1 MATVIN
7 NAMLEAILAEIRPL
21 IGRGKVADYIPA
33 LASVSGDK
41 LGIAISTVDGQHF
54 AAGDAHERFSIQS
67 ISKVLS
73 LVVAMNHYQEEEIW
87 QRVGKDPSGQPFN
100 SLLQL
105 EIEQGKPRNPFI
117 NAGALVVCDMLQSR
131 LSAPRQRMLEIVRR
145 LSGVADIAYDPV
157 VARSEFEHSARNAAI
172 AWLMKSFG
180 NFHNDVATVL
190 QNYFHY
196 CSLEMSCV
204 ELART
209 FLFLADRGIAP
220 HLDAP
225 VIAPIQSRQVNA
237 LMMTSGMYQN
247 AGEFAWRVGL
257 PAKSGVGGGIVAIV
271 PQEMAIAVWSPE
283 LDDAGNSLA
292 GVAMLEKLTQRMGE
306 VGVLMVDQDR
316 LFARLARST
325 FRSRF
330 RLGGKERQYC
340 LDKGPEVIDRH
351 AADFIRQR
359 LAPAAP
365 INDGKQTPMRGHPV
379 FIAQHATATCCR
391 GCLEKWH
398 AIPHGRALS
407 EPEQDYIVQVIHR
420 WLVLQM
426 NAPSVR

>member
-330 RLGGKERQYC
+330 RLGGKSGNIVSIRDRRSSIGMPQTLFANGWRPLRRSMMASRRRCAVTRC
-340 LDKGPEVIDRH
+340 LSPSTRLLPAV
-351 AADFIRQR
+351 AAAWKNGMPF
-359 LAPAAP
+359 PTAA
-365 INDGKQTPMRGHPV
+365 R
-379 FIAQHATATCCR
+379 
-391 GCLEKWH
+391 
-398 AIPHGRALS
+398 
-407 EPEQDYIVQVIHR
+407 
-420 WLVLQM
+420 
-426 NAPSVR
+426 

>member
-247 AGEFAWRVGL
+247 AGEFAWRARRFAHASVWGGKSGNIVSIRDRRSLIGMPQTLFASGWRPLRRSMMASRRRCAVTRCLSPSTRPL
-257 PAKSGVGGGIVAIV
+257 PAVAAAWKNGM
-271 PQEMAIAVWSPE
+271 PFPTA
-283 LDDAGNSLA
+283 
-292 GVAMLEKLTQRMGE
+292 
-306 VGVLMVDQDR
+306 
-316 LFARLARST
+316 AR
-325 FRSRF
+325 
-330 RLGGKERQYC
+330 
-340 LDKGPEVIDRH
+340 
-351 AADFIRQR
+351 
-359 LAPAAP
+359 
-365 INDGKQTPMRGHPV
+365 
-379 FIAQHATATCCR
+379 
-391 GCLEKWH
+391 
-398 AIPHGRALS
+398 
-407 EPEQDYIVQVIHR
+407 
-420 WLVLQM
+420 
-426 NAPSVR
+426 

>member
-1 MATVIN
+1 MATVMN
-7 NAMLEAILAEIRPL
+7 NAMLDAILAEVRPL

-41 LGIAISTVDGQHF
+41 LGVAICTVDGQHYS
-54 AAGDAHERFSIQS
+54 AGDAHERFSIQS

-117 NAGALVVCDMLQSR
+117 NA
-131 LSAPRQRMLEIVRR
+131 
-145 LSGVADIAYDPV
+145 YDPV
-157 VARSEFEHSARNAAI
+157 VARSEFDHSARNAAI

-220 HLDAP
+220 HLESA

-292 GVAMLEKLTQRMGE
+292 GIALLEKLTQKLG
-306 VGVLMVDQDR
+306 
-316 LFARLARST
+316 RS
-325 FRSRF
+325 
-330 RLGGKERQYC
+330 
-340 LDKGPEVIDRH
+340 
-351 AADFIRQR
+351 
-359 LAPAAP
+359 
-365 INDGKQTPMRGHPV
+365 V
-379 FIAQHATATCCR
+379 F
-391 GCLEKWH
+391 
-398 AIPHGRALS
+398 
-407 EPEQDYIVQVIHR
+407 
-420 WLVLQM
+420 
-426 NAPSVR
+426 

>member
-1 MATVIN
+1 VATVIDN
-7 NAMLEAILAEIRPL
+7 SMLESVLAEVQPL

-33 LASVSGDK
+33 LACVDGAK

-54 AAGDAHERFSIQS
+54 SAGDASERFSIQS

-105 EIEQGKPRNPFI
+105 EIEQGIPRNPFI

-145 LSGVADIAYDPV
+145 LSGQEDIAYDTV
-157 VARSEFEHSARNAAI
+157 VARSEFDHAARNAAI

-180 NFHNDVATVL
+180 NFHNDVTTVL

-196 CSLEMSCV
+196 CALKMSCA
-204 ELART
+204 ELAQT
-209 FLFLADRGIAP
+209 FLFLANQGQFP
-220 HLDAP
+220 
-225 VIAPIQSRQVNA
+225 QSDKAIISPMQARQVNA
-237 LMMTSGMYQN
+237 LMATSGMYQN

-271 PQEMAIAVWSPE
+271 PHEMAIAVWSPQ

-292 GVAMLEKLTQRMGE
+292 GIAALEKLTQRLG
-306 VGVLMVDQDR
+306 
-316 LFARLARST
+316 RS
-325 FRSRF
+325 
-330 RLGGKERQYC
+330 
-340 LDKGPEVIDRH
+340 
-351 AADFIRQR
+351 
-359 LAPAAP
+359 
-365 INDGKQTPMRGHPV
+365 V
-379 FIAQHATATCCR
+379 F
-391 GCLEKWH
+391 
-398 AIPHGRALS
+398 
-407 EPEQDYIVQVIHR
+407 
-420 WLVLQM
+420 
-426 NAPSVR
+426 

>member
-1 MATVIN
+1 M
-7 NAMLEAILAEIRPL
+7 
-21 IGRGKVADYIPA
+21 ADYIPA

-54 AAGDAHERFSIQS
+54 AAGDAHERFPSSQS
-67 ISKVLS
+67 QGIEPGGGHEPLS
-73 LVVAMNHYQEEEIW
+73 GGGDLAAG
-87 QRVGKDPSGQPFN
+87 GKDPSGQPFN

-172 AWLMKSFG
+172 AADEILCS
-180 NFHNDVATVL
+180 FHNDVATVL

-209 FLFLADRGIAP
+209 FLFLADRGIAS

-225 VIAPIQSRQVNA
+225 VIAPIQSSRVNA

-247 AGEFAWRVGL
+247 AGEFARRVGL

-271 PQEMAIAVWSPE
+271 PQEMAIAVWSPS
-283 LDDAGNSLA
+283 LTTPGTRWPAWRCWKTNSA
-292 GVAMLEKLTQRMGE
+292 DGE

-316 LFARLARST
+316 LFARSRAR
-325 FRSRF
+325 RF
-330 RLGGKERQYC
+330 AHASVWGKERQYC
-340 LDKGPEVIDRH
+340 LDRDRRSLIGMPQTLF
-351 AADFIRQR
+351 ASGWRPLRRSMMASRRRCAVTGVYRPARDRYLLSR
-359 LAPAAP
+359 LP
-365 INDGKQTPMRGHPV
+365 GKMACHSPRPRAERAGAGLYRAGHPPL
-379 FIAQHATATCCR
+379 AGATNECAVC
-391 GCLEKWH
+391 
-398 AIPHGRALS
+398 AL
-407 EPEQDYIVQVIHR
+407 ICI
-420 WLVLQM
+420 
-426 NAPSVR
+426 

>member
-330 RLGGKERQYC
+330 RLGGKSGNIVSIRDRRSSIGMPQTLFASGWRPLRRSMMASRRRCAVTRC
-340 LDKGPEVIDRH
+340 LSPSTRPLPAV
-351 AADFIRQR
+351 AAAWKNGMPF
-359 LAPAAP
+359 PTAA
-365 INDGKQTPMRGHPV
+365 R
-379 FIAQHATATCCR
+379 
-391 GCLEKWH
+391 
-398 AIPHGRALS
+398 
-407 EPEQDYIVQVIHR
+407 
-420 WLVLQM
+420 
-426 NAPSVR
+426 